1 MEAKPIPQMLL
12 IAGTGQN
19 VGKTT
24 LSCRIIERFSAEHLI
39 VAIKISS
46 HFHKKVESGNILVQ
60 RDDLYVAEEID
71 AAKSKDS
78 SRFLAA
84 GAVKSYFVM
93 AADHQL
99 PEAMRI
105 IKDLNQPDVF
115 FVCESGG
122 LRNWYIPGVFLMLH
136 RAGFEMLKPDTP
148 KWRTFC
154 DRWITFDGS
163 GLDFNLDD
171 LFIQDNKWHL
181 KV

>member
-1 MEAKPIPQMLL
+1 MEALPIPNLLL

-24 LSCRIIERFSAEHLI
+24 LACRIIERFSAEHPI
-39 VAIKISS
+39 VGIKISS
-46 HFHKKVESGNILVQ
+46 HFHKKIESGNIIVQ
-60 RDDLYVAEEID
+60 RSDLYVAEEID
-71 AAKSKDS
+71 RSKTKDS
-78 SRFLAA
+78 SLFLAA

-99 PEAMRI
+99 PEAMQI
-105 IKDLNQPDVF
+105 IKDLSLSNAS

-122 LRNWYIPGVFLMLH
+122 LRNWYIPGVFLMMH
-136 RAGFEMLKPDTP
+136 RLGSEMLKQDTP
-148 KWRTFC
+148 KWKAVC
-154 DRWITFDGS
+154 DRWITFDGA

-171 LFIQDNKWHL
+171 LSIQDNNWHL